1 MFNKN
6 IRYSNEDN
14 IIKYIEKENLYGR
27 NEFNVKYYDKI
38 SNIYDITMNYFA
50 IPIIFR
56 GNSKKHYKL
65 LSRLVGDFK
74 NKSILEVACG
84 TGSTI
89 QFINSSN
96 EYTGLDI
103 SEKSLQKALKR
114 LRQSNIKA
122 YKLIVGDAMQLPF
135 EDSYFDAVIC
145 NLALHFIPDCSLAIK
160 EVARVLKP
168 KGVFVGCNPVVGFYK
183 RSDNQ
188 WKKMSQKNENCGT
201 VLYEKDIEKAC
212 QIYNLSYE
220 RVEVNGRVI
229 YFKAVK
235 IKGLS

>member
-1 MFNKN
+1 MLNKN
-6 IRYSNEDN
+6 IQYSNEDN
-14 IIKYIEKENLYGR
+14 IIRIIEKENLYGR

-38 SNIYDITMNYFA
+38 SNIYDIAMNYFA

-56 GNSKKHYKL
+56 GNSKKHYQL
-65 LSRLVGDFK
+65 LSQLSRGFK

-89 QFINSSN
+89 QFINRSN

-114 LRQSNIKA
+114 LRQTNIKE
-122 YKLIVGDAMQLPF
+122 YKLIVGDAMGLPF
-135 EDSYFDAVIC
+135 EDSSFDAVIC
-145 NLALHFIPDCSLAIK
+145 NLALHFIPDYSSAIK

-168 KGVFVGCNPVVGFYK
+168 NAVFVGCNPVVGFYEK
-183 RSDNQ
+183 SDLQ
-188 WKKMSQKNENCGT
+188 WKKISQKNENCGT
-201 VLYEKDIEKAC
+201 VLYEKDIERAC
-212 QIYNLSYE
+212 ETYNLSYE
-220 RVEVNGRVI
+220 RVAVNGRVI

-235 IKGLS
+235 NE